1 MLSIN
6 EKHNIYQVEFVLR
19 IITVKHLMPKQV
31 FAHRVQLEIIST
43 GNFKRIILHITLIP
57 WKDSVHLAWITVMP
71 AVDRNNQIFIY

>member
-1 MLSIN
+1 
-6 EKHNIYQVEFVLR
+6 
-19 IITVKHLMPKQV
+19 MPKQV

-71 AVDRNNQIFIY
+71 AVDRQIAHAVVTTIVINIAKVLKDILVFY